1 MLTGYRPIFYTTNNL
16 SEGNKLIFEIGKT
29 INLCTGRGELVVSL
43 VFGHM
48 WDITQ
53 YNKESL
59 ELEFFLM
66 NLPLDYSSLC
76 SKMVS
81 VENVKHLY
89 MPSKAYGI
97 YMCWLSI
104 RTHTVGRHCNHRVKR
119 LVHINVMGRIMSLR
133 HAVALK
139 LILKTR
145 WEESVSNGTLL
156 L

>member
-1 MLTGYRPIFYTTNNL
+1 M
-16 SEGNKLIFEIGKT
+16 E
-29 INLCTGRGELVVSL
+29 
-43 VFGHM
+43 
-48 WDITQ
+48 ITQ

-97 YMCWLSI
+97 YRCWLSG
-104 RTHTVGRHCNHRVKR
+104 RTHTVGRYCNHRVKR
-119 LVHINVMGRIMSLR
+119 LVHINVMGRVMSLR
-133 HAVALK
+133 PAFALK
-139 LILKTR
+139 LILKTGKIH
-145 WEESVSNGTLL
+145 SKV
-156 L
+156 